1 MNLFEDQKQ
10 KTFVSK
16 KIVVL
21 SIWISCMTSC
31 KTLESFFESVILT
44 GGVDNTQLNFF
55 TKYNSLENFVR
66 NEWRF

>member
-21 SIWISCMTSC
+21 SIWICCMSSC
-31 KTLESFFESVILT
+31 KTIESIFESEILT
-44 GGVDNTQLNFF
+44 GGVDNTQLKFF
-55 TKYNSLENFVR
+55 TKYNSLVNFVR
-66 NEWRF
+66 TNGGT